1 MDQTGLSGD
10 AVLQRFH
17 EEPPRTRGRVY
28 EDFEIGARYSHHW
41 GRTVTAADNTL
52 FSTMTLHFNP
62 LYFNDEFAQA
72 HGYRH
77 GVVNPYLL
85 FGIVFGLSV
94 EDLSERGGAFLG
106 VEDLAFVRP
115 FHVGETLL
123 AHSTVRSMRPS
134 SKDTIGIV
142 TWHTV
147 GCDANGETVLSFDR
161 TNMVL
166 RRVA

>member
-1 MDQTGLSGD
+1 MNEPSLSGAD
-10 AVLQRFH
+10 VLQRFH
-17 EEPPRTRGRVY
+17 AERPRERGRCY
-28 EDFEIGARYSHHW
+28 EDFAVGETYRHHW

-62 LYFNDEFAQA
+62 LYFNDAFAQT
-72 HGYRH
+72 HGH
-77 GVVNPYLL
+77 ANSVVNPYLL

-106 VEDLAFVRP
+106 VEDLTFGRAVFA
-115 FHVGETLL
+115 GETLI
-123 AHSTVRSMRPS
+123 AHSTVKSMRPS
-134 SKDTIGIV
+134 SKDAFGIV

-147 GCDANGETVLSFDR
+147 GCDAQGETLVGFDR

-166 RRVA
+166 RRDA